1 MAASRK
7 ESKLRLPE
15 ELHQT
20 LTDEAERR
28 GISLNALVTIV
39 LREWAG
45 STRRLRDAIIEAKE
59 TDDGS

>member
-20 LTDEAERR
+20 LADEAERR